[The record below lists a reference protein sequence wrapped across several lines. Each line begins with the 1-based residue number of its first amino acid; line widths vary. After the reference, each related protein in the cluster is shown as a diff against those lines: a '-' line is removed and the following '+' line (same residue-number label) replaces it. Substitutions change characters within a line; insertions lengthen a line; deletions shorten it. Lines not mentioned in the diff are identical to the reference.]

1 MAVLGKI
8 RDRGLLLIFVV
19 GGALVAFILTEFINS
34 RSSGPREE
42 GTVGSMYGE
51 DIMPNEFSE
60 ALTLIKN
67 TQQYQNYQE
76 GQQMSIAWD
85 KLTQDKIINSVTEDL
100 GINVCSKEV
109 YEFET
114 GNINANNVSPH
125 FSNVFI
131 NQETRKFDR
140 NLVDNWLENFDN
152 LSPDQIA
159 FFLNVENEA
168 IKTRF
173 TQKYQNLIEKGMYT
187 TTQEA
192 VKVLNSRVQNA
203 SVNYVSIP
211 FATVEDIEI
220 SEEEIVEYYNNNIS
234 DYQNE
239 KETRNVEYVTFTVV
253 PSSQDDVSVRDE
265 MVSLS
270 NQFKI
275 SENDELFA
283 ARYTSEVIEDFPY
296 LNKEDVTDPK
306 FTELLTKELG
316 DVLGPYKLTNGRYR
330 LSKLSDIVDR
340 ADSVEARH
348 ILLTSDNFTADS
360 AKTILR
366 NIKKQV
372 KEGADF
378 GPLAIQFS
386 EDKGSAIKGGDLGWF
401 TEGQMVPEFND
412 ACFSSKLGDLRIVST
427 EFGVHLIQTTGVSK
441 LTTKYKIVHLDKDV
455 LPSTETKDFY
465 YAQANDFINS
475 ANNKPSDTSFS
486 SFAESQ
492 NQLVREDVNVDN
504 MKFNISALPNSRE
517 IVKWMFDADVSDISN
532 SIYICGD
539 NYVVVSLSGI
549 NGSGDKSLES
559 VREQITQILQLDK
572 KFESIKS
579 KITEG
584 STLESIATLFSSEVK
599 TVEGVNFD
607 NTNVNGLGN
616 VTNFVGVSNSIDLN
630 KVSSIF
636 RENNEAYVLSVT
648 TRLESSITEANSSQK
663 QEIQISTSSGAF
675 FNAVIKVLKDKANI
689 VDERIR
695 YY

>member
-131 NQETRKFDR
+131 NQETGQFDR
-140 NLVDNWLENFDN
+140 NLVDNWLQNFDN

-173 TQKYQNLIEKGMYT
+173 SQKYQNLIEKGMYT

-220 SEEEIVEYYNNNIS
+220 SEEEIAEHYNNNIS

-316 DVLGPYKLTNGRYR
+316 AVSGPYKLTNGRYR

-348 ILLTSDNFTADS
+348 ILLTSDNFTSDS

-412 ACFSSKLGDLRIVST
+412 ACFSSKVGDLRIVST
-427 EFGVHLIQTTGVSK
+427 QFGVHLIQTTGVSK

-455 LPSTETKDFY
+455 LASAETKDFY

-517 IVKWMFDADVSDISN
+517 IVKWMFSANVSDISN
-532 SIYICGD
+532 SS
-539 NYVVVSLSGI
+539 SLI
-549 NGSGDKSLES
+549 
-559 VREQITQILQLDK
+559 V
-572 KFESIKS
+572 
-579 KITEG
+579 
-584 STLESIATLFSSEVK
+584 
-599 TVEGVNFD
+599 TV
-607 NTNVNGLGN
+607 
-616 VTNFVGVSNSIDLN
+616 
-630 KVSSIF
+630 
-636 RENNEAYVLSVT
+636 
-648 TRLESSITEANSSQK
+648 NSS
-663 QEIQISTSSGAF
+663 TP
-675 FNAVIKVLKDKANI
+675 
-689 VDERIR
+689 
-695 YY
+695 

>member
-34 RSSGPREE
+34 RSSGTIEE
-42 GTVGSMYGE
+42 GTVGSIYGE

-85 KLTQDKIINSVTEDL
+85 KLTQDKIINSITEDL

-125 FSNVFI
+125 FSNIFI
-131 NQETRKFDR
+131 NQETRQFDR
-140 NLVDNWLENFDN
+140 NLVDNWIDNFDN
-152 LSPDQIA
+152 LSRDQIA

-173 TQKYQNLIEKGMYT
+173 SQKYQNLIEKGMYT

-192 VKVLNSRVQNA
+192 LKVLNSRDQNA

-211 FATVEDIEI
+211 FSTIEDIEI
-220 SEEEIVEYYNNNIS
+220 SEKEISEHYNNNLS

-239 KETRNVEYVTFTVV
+239 EETRNLEYVTFTVV

-283 ARYTSEVIEDFPY
+283 ARYTSEVIESFPY

-316 DVLGPYKLTNGRYR
+316 AVSGPYKLTNGRYR
-330 LSKLSDIVDR
+330 LSKLSEIVER
-340 ADSVEARH
+340 ADSVQARH
-348 ILLTSDNFTADS
+348 ILLSSENFTSDS

-372 KEGADF
+372 KQGADF
-378 GPLAIQFS
+378 GLLAKQFS
-386 EDKGSAIKGGDLGWF
+386 EDKGSSIKGGDLGWF

-412 ACFSSKLGDLRIVST
+412 ACFSSKVGDLRIVST
-427 EFGVHLIQTTGVSK
+427 QFGVHLIQTTGVSK
-441 LTTKYKIVHLDKDV
+441 LTKKYKIVHLDKDV

-517 IVKWMFDADVSDISN
+517 IVKWMFSANVSDISN
-532 SIYICGD
+532 SIYTCGD

-549 NGSGDKSLES
+549 NASGEKSLES

-572 KFESIKS
+572 KYESIKS

-584 STLESIATLFSSEVK
+584 STLESIATLFSSELK

-616 VTNFVGVSNSIDLN
+616 VTNFVGISNSIDLN
-630 KVSSIF
+630 KVSSVL
-636 RENNEAYVLSVT
+636 RGNNAAYVLSVT
-648 TRLESSITEANSSQK
+648 SRFESKITEVKSSEK
-663 QEIQISTSSGAF
+663 QEIQTSKSSGAF
-675 FNAVIKVLKDKANI
+675 FNGVMKVLKEKANI

>member
-8 RDRGLLLIFVV
+8 RDRVLLLIFVV

-67 TQQYQNYQE
+67 TEQYQRYAE

-131 NQETRKFDR
+131 NQETGQFDR
-140 NLVDNWLENFDN
+140 NLVDNWLQNFDN

-173 TQKYQNLIEKGMYT
+173 SQKYQNLIEKGMYT

-203 SVNYVSIP
+203 SVNYVAIP
-211 FATVEDIEI
+211 FATVDDIEI
-220 SEEEIVEYYNNNIS
+220 SEEEITEHYNNNIS

-239 KETRNVEYVTFTVV
+239 KETRNLEYVSFTVV
-253 PSSQDDVSVRDE
+253 PSSQDDISVREE

-270 NQFKI
+270 NKFKI

-306 FTELLTKELG
+306 FAELLTKELG
-316 DVLGPYKLTNGRYR
+316 AVSGPYKLTNGRYR
-330 LSKLSDIVDR
+330 LSKLSDVVDR

-412 ACFSSKLGDLRIVST
+412 ACFSSKVGDLRIVST
-427 EFGVHLIQTTGVSK
+427 QFGVHLIQITGVSK

-455 LPSTETKDFY
+455 LPSAETKDFY

-492 NQLVREDVNVDN
+492 NQLVREDINVDN
-504 MKFNISALPNSRE
+504 MKFNISALPNSRQ
-517 IVKWMFDADVSDISN
+517 IVKWMFGSNVSDISN
-532 SIYICGD
+532 SIYTCGD

-549 NGSGDKSLES
+549 NESGDKSLES

-572 KFESIKS
+572 KFKSIKS

-584 STLESIATLFSSEVK
+584 STLESIASLFSSEVK

-616 VTNFVGVSNSIDLN
+616 VTNFVGVSSSIDLN
-630 KVSSIF
+630 KVSPVF
-636 RENNEAYVLSVT
+636 RGNNAAYVLSVT
-648 TRLESSITEANSSQK
+648 SRLESSITESNSSQK
-663 QEIQISTSSGAF
+663 QEIQTSNSSGVF
-675 FNAVIKVLKDKANI
+675 FNAVLKVLKDKANI